1 MCLLGAKYFKI
12 TEINMNQKHFLKRV
26 CLLLTLVLALT
37 MTACGGKTETTE
49 PSGTTGGTEATEA
62 TDPTETVPATTAHQA
77 ENPIAFFSMTLS
89 PDGSDYTS
97 LNVYANEDGSA
108 YVDYTGAER
117 KVGDVDASALHSLT
131 AALEQSG
138 LRELDGRSEMGDGAG
153 YASMYIQFA
162 DDTYLTADF
171 TGTAPQEFLDGFGAM
186 EDCFRRITAQLPVYV
201 PEAQVMGQV
210 NPDALAAMQE
220 ILNTSGMENL
230 DSFVI
235 SDIPMDAFFTPTM
248 GLSSS
253 EGITSGTSC
262 GPMMMTTP
270 YGLVIVTLEDPAT
283 AQDVC
288 DDFEA
293 NVNWNEWV
301 CVSADS
307 ALIACKD
314 NMVLCLRGSGSM
326 FQLTADAVENAGW
339 SYLLTLNNPGV

>member
-1 MCLLGAKYFKI
+1 M
-12 TEINMNQKHFLKRV
+12 
-26 CLLLTLVLALT
+26 
-37 MTACGGKTETTE
+37 
-49 PSGTTGGTEATEA
+49 
-62 TDPTETVPATTAHQA
+62 
-77 ENPIAFFSMTLS
+77 
-89 PDGSDYTS
+89 
-97 LNVYANEDGSA
+97 
-108 YVDYTGAER
+108 
-117 KVGDVDASALHSLT
+117 GDVDASALHSLT